1 MNALDNPGVV
11 AGPAGPGPDQGDDD
25 PDRKGC
31 GVAGNL
37 LAIARV
43 ITPETCPVPETD
55 DAA

>member
-1 MNALDNPGVV
+1 MGWITPGVV

-25 PDRKGC
+25 PHRKGC